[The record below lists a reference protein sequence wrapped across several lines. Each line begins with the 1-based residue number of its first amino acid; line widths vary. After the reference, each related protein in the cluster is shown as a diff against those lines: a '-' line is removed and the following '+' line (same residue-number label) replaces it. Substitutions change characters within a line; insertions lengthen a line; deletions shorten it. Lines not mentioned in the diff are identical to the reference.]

1 MAPGI
6 IEDHVAKKDATAAP
20 PAEETTN
27 GTTETKKSA
36 TATTNGPTND
46 ATTNGTTDVAAT
58 NGTSDKAITTNGHS
72 HVPDGQHQRCCCCC
86 QLRFKGVVHDRTESL
101 DEKPKDDEK
110 DDKED
115 DEKKDK
121 KDGDADQKKDADDQT
136 MKCEIKHLDRKY
148 DDKDERYFVERKD
161 DVKKPEQKDWWRLYA
176 FCVVRHFDSD
186 GDLDDTRL
194 YVNPLPLRQLIHD
207 VIGNYPSEPIDVE
220 DVQIS
225 TPYHCLFHC
234 RKELE
239 TEGVPRFEK
248 AGDTESLKQ
257 LTMLLDWIKK
267 HFELEI
273 AAYERCVTS
282 DVKAISFDKLW
293 TLFRPQTLVFSKV
306 FNKPRAFRVWDHW
319 VDEEYGE
326 DETPG
331 LVLRVEYIDYDG
343 DNLGTRTTDI
353 FVPKYTGTR
362 ELCKLNAMPLDMLE
376 DAVAKRE
383 MLLKRGRL
391 FESYLGQHYTHY
403 TGVGLKQ
410 EDCGYKRL
418 HVNCRVMVD
427 CKTFHQEVTDY
438 AFTVREMPPPDE
450 ETAERRALR
459 RNAVEGE
466 LEDDEPELRTLSDEE
481 AVIATS
487 MVRGY
492 AFANKEFLEFFVED
506 LKPIEWN
513 AQCFDQLVLDAGTKR
528 TVQALVSVHSTQH
541 TPTRAKFDDIVEG
554 KGQGVVCVLH
564 GPPGVGKTLTA
575 ECVAEF
581 VRRPLYMVSSGDLGT
596 DAYSLHVALARIMRM
611 TSAWN
616 AVLLIDEADVFLE
629 ERSPQNLHRNAMV
642 SVFLRL
648 LEYFAGIL
656 FLTTNRVSSF
666 DDAFKSRIHIPIR
679 YTNLTQASRLQ
690 IWRNFLA
697 RIPCGEGEDTD
708 RPVVDEKGLARL
720 AEHDLNGRQI
730 KNVIKAA
737 ESLAAF
743 EGKRLDMEQ
752 LEEVTKIQARFEADL
767 TNLSGIDYTAPGAAK
782 KDAEMRQMFL

>member
-1 MAPGI
+1 M
-6 IEDHVAKKDATAAP
+6 
-20 PAEETTN
+20 
-27 GTTETKKSA
+27 
-36 TATTNGPTND
+36 
-46 ATTNGTTDVAAT
+46 
-58 NGTSDKAITTNGHS
+58 
-72 HVPDGQHQRCCCCC
+72 
-86 QLRFKGVVHDRTESL
+86 
-101 DEKPKDDEK
+101 
-110 DDKED
+110 
-115 DEKKDK
+115 
-121 KDGDADQKKDADDQT
+121 
-136 MKCEIKHLDRKY
+136 
-148 DDKDERYFVERKD
+148 
-161 DVKKPEQKDWWRLYA
+161 
-176 FCVVRHFDSD
+176 VRHFDSD
-186 GDLDDTRL
+186 GDLEDTRM
-194 YVNPLPLRQLIHD
+194 YVNPLPLRQLLHH
-207 VIGNYPSEPIDVE
+207 VIGNYPSEPIDVD

-225 TPYHCLFHC
+225 APYHCLFHC

-239 TEGVPRFEK
+239 AEGVSRFEK
-248 AGDTESLKQ
+248 GGDTESLKQ

-273 AAYERCVTS
+273 AAYERCVAS

-293 TLFRPQTLVFSKV
+293 TLFRPGTLVYAKV
-306 FNKPRAFRVWDHW
+306 FSEGRAFRVRDCW
-319 VDEEYGE
+319 VDEEYG
-326 DETPG
+326 DDDTPG
-331 LVLRVEYIDYDG
+331 LVVRVRYVDYDG
-343 DNLGTRTTDI
+343 ESLGTCSSSL

-362 ELCKLNAMPLDMLE
+362 ELSGLNTMPLDMLA
-376 DAVAKRE
+376 DAAAKRA
-383 MLLKRGRL
+383 MLLQRGRMV
-391 FESYLGQHYTHY
+391 ESYVGQHYMHY
-403 TGVGLKQ
+403 TGVGIKKT
-410 EDCGYKRL
+410 DCGIKRV
-418 HVNCRVMVD
+418 HVNSRVMVD
-427 CKTFHQEVTDY
+427 CKTYHEEMSDY
-438 AFTVREMPPPDE
+438 AFTVRELPPPDE
-450 ETAERRALR
+450 AAAERQALR
-459 RNAVEGE
+459 RNALEGE
-466 LEDDEPELRTLSDEE
+466 LEDEERELRPLSDEE

-492 AFANKEFLEFFVED
+492 AFGNKDFVEFFAKD
-506 LKPIEWN
+506 LRAIEWN

-528 TVQALVSVHSTQH
+528 TVQALVSVHST
-541 TPTRAKFDDIVEG
+541 PPRGAGSAGKFDDIVKG

-575 ECVAEF
+575 ECVAEY

-596 DAYSLHVALARIMRM
+596 DAYRLDMALARIMRI
-611 TSAWN
+611 TAAWN

-648 LEYFAGIL
+648 LEYYAGIL

-697 RIPCGEGEDTD
+697 RIPRGEGADAE
-708 RPVVDEKGLARL
+708 RPIVDEQELARL

-767 TNLSGIDYTAPGAAK
+767 GNLSGIDYTAPGAPK

>member
-1 MAPGI
+1 MGALL
-6 IEDHVAKKDATAAP
+6 T
-20 PAEETTN
+20 
-27 GTTETKKSA
+27 
-36 TATTNGPTND
+36 
-46 ATTNGTTDVAAT
+46 
-58 NGTSDKAITTNGHS
+58 
-72 HVPDGQHQRCCCCC
+72 VPFQ
-86 QLRFKGVVHDRTESL
+86 
-101 DEKPKDDEK
+101 
-110 DDKED
+110 
-115 DEKKDK
+115 
-121 KDGDADQKKDADDQT
+121 
-136 MKCEIKHLDRKY
+136 
-148 DDKDERYFVERKD
+148 RKD
-161 DVKKPEQKDWWRLYA
+161 DVEKPEQKDWWRLYA

-194 YVNPLPLRQLIHD
+194 YVNPLPLRQLMHD
-207 VIGNYPSEPIDVE
+207 VIGNYPSEPIDVD

-225 TPYHCLFHC
+225 APYHCLFHC

-239 TEGVPRFEK
+239 TEGVARFEK

-257 LTMLLDWIKK
+257 LAMLMDWIKK

-282 DVKAISFDKLW
+282 DVKAVNFDKLW
-293 TLFRPQTLVFSKV
+293 TLFRPGTLVYAKV
-306 FNKPRAFRVWDHW
+306 FNEGRAFRVRDCW
-319 VDEEYGE
+319 VDDEYGN

-331 LVLRVEYIDYDG
+331 LVVRVRYVDYDG
-343 DNLGTRTTDI
+343 ENLGTCLTNLFI
-353 FVPKYTGTR
+353 PKYTGTR
-362 ELCKLNAMPLDMLE
+362 ELCKLSTMPLDMLE
-376 DAVAKRE
+376 DAKAKRE
-383 MLLKRGRL
+383 MLLERGRR
-391 FESYLGQHYTHY
+391 FESYVGQHYMHY
-403 TGVGLKQ
+403 TGVGLQ
-410 EDCGYKRL
+410 QTECGYKRV
-418 HVNCRVMVD
+418 HVNCRVMID
-427 CKTFHQEVTDY
+427 CKTYHEEASDY
-438 AFTVREMPPPDE
+438 AFTVKDLPPPDE
-450 ETAERRALR
+450 EAAERRALR
-459 RNAVEGE
+459 RNGLEGE
-466 LEDDEPELRTLSDEE
+466 LSDAEPELRSLSDEE

-492 AFANKEFLEFFVED
+492 AFANKAFLEFFAKD

-528 TVQALVSVHSTQH
+528 TVQALVSVHSTQQA
-541 TPTRAKFDDIVEG
+541 PGRAKFDDIVKG
-554 KGQGVVCVLH
+554 KGKGVVCVLH

-575 ECVAEF
+575 ECVAEY

-596 DAYSLHVALARIMRM
+596 DAYNLDRELARIMRM

-666 DDAFKSRIHIPIR
+666 DEAFKSRIHIPIR
-679 YTNLTQASRLQ
+679 YTNLTHESRLQ
-690 IWRNFLA
+690 IWRNFLE
-697 RIPCGEGEDTD
+697 RIPRGDEAD
-708 RPVVDEKGLARL
+708 RPIVDEKGLARL

-752 LEEVTKIQARFEADL
+752 LQEVTKIQARFEADL
-767 TNLSGIDYTAPGAAK
+767 TSLSGIDYTAPGAAK

>member
-1 MAPGI
+1 M
-6 IEDHVAKKDATAAP
+6 
-20 PAEETTN
+20 
-27 GTTETKKSA
+27 
-36 TATTNGPTND
+36 PT
-46 ATTNGTTDVAAT
+46 V
-58 NGTSDKAITTNGHS
+58 
-72 HVPDGQHQRCCCCC
+72 
-86 QLRFKGVVHDRTESL
+86 SL
-101 DEKPKDDEK
+101 
-110 DDKED
+110 
-115 DEKKDK
+115 
-121 KDGDADQKKDADDQT
+121 Q
-136 MKCEIKHLDRKY
+136 
-148 DDKDERYFVERKD
+148 RKD
-161 DVKKPEQKDWWRLYA
+161 DVEKPEQKDWWRLYA

-194 YVNPLPLRQLIHD
+194 YVNPLPLRQLMYD
-207 VIGNYPSEPIDVE
+207 AIGNYPSEPIDVD

-225 TPYHCLFHC
+225 APYHCLFHY
-234 RKELE
+234 RKDLE
-239 TEGVPRFEK
+239 AEGVSRFEK
-248 AGDTESLKQ
+248 AGDSESLKQ

-273 AAYERCVTS
+273 AAYERCVTN
-282 DVKAISFDKLW
+282 DVKAAPFDKLW
-293 TLFRPQTLVFSKV
+293 TVFRPQTLVYAKV
-306 FNKPRAFRVWDHW
+306 FNKDRAFRLLDCWL
-319 VDEEYGE
+319 DEEYGD

-343 DNLGTRTTDI
+343 DNLGTRKTDL
-353 FVPKYTGTR
+353 FVPRYTGTR
-362 ELCKLNAMPLDMLE
+362 ELCKLNAMPLGMLE

-391 FESYLGQHYTHY
+391 FESYLGQHYMHY
-403 TGVGLKQ
+403 TGTGLKQ
-410 EDCGYKRL
+410 TNCGYKRV
-418 HVNCRVMVD
+418 HVDCRVMVD
-427 CKTFHQEVTDY
+427 CKTFHQETSDS
-438 AFTVREMPPPDE
+438 FTVKELPPADE
-450 ETAERRALR
+450 EAAERRALR

-466 LEDDEPELRTLSDEE
+466 LEDEEAELRSLSDEE

-492 AFANKEFLEFFVED
+492 AFANKAFLELFAQD

-541 TPTRAKFDDIVEG
+541 SSTRDKFDDIVKG

-575 ECVAEF
+575 ECVAEY

-596 DAYSLHVALARIMRM
+596 DASDLDDALARIMRM

-629 ERSPQNLHRNAMV
+629 ERSPHNLHRNAMV

-679 YTNLTQASRLQ
+679 YTNLSEASRLQ

-697 RIPCGEGEDTD
+697 RIPRGDDAD
-708 RPVVDEKGLARL
+708 RPIVSEKELARL
-720 AEHDLNGRQI
+720 AEHELNGRQI

-767 TNLSGIDYTAPGAAK
+767 ANLSGIDYTAPGATK